1 MSTLIPVEIF
11 QNTIIIWTCPG
22 HPEINDHTASEFKH
36 FKGRFMSNFA
46 PFIGENI
53 HTNKKEYTV
62 EKVTLYVDD
71 ATNEKITNDIKFLVD
86 ASREVIY
93 VNFCEYLVATGKDP
107 MDPKNY
113 DLTTLEVPDTL
124 KKWEE
129 TFDLINKWRSEFL
142 HYTRH

>member
-22 HPEINDHTASEFKH
+22 HPGINDHTASEFKH

-53 HTNKKEYTV
+53 HTSEKEYTV

-93 VNFCEYLVATGKDP
+93 VDFCEYLVATGKDP